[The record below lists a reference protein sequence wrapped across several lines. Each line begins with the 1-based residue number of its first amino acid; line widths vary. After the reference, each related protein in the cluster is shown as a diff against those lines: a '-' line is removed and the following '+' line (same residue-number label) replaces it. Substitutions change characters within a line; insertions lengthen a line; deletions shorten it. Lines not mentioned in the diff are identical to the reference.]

1 MTRNVQRV
9 AGSVGRQRNGG
20 ELKMLGVLAHDLLVH
35 AAGAKYHNGVWCG
48 GVRPPAG
55 KQTPSETEDGG

>member
-1 MTRNVQRV
+1 MTREVQKV
-9 AGSVGRQRNGG
+9 TGLVGRQRNGA
-20 ELKMLGVLAHDLLVH
+20 ELKMLGVLAHDLLSPV
-35 AAGAKYHNGVWCG
+35 AGAKPRSGVWCG

>member
-1 MTRNVQRV
+1 MTRNIQKG
-9 AGSVGRQRNGG
+9 AGLVGRQLNGA

-35 AAGAKYHNGVWCG
+35 AAGARSRSGVWCG
-48 GVRPPAG
+48 GIRPPAG